1 MPNEQAVN
9 QNVSFY
15 PTDLAVVEAVQAR
28 NGSSIS
34 GAVRFIIR
42 EWARMS
48 GYSDIK
54 HKPTTPR
61 PARSV
66 RRSIVRKS
74 GKPASSL
81 DDIAGLRKGITA

>member
-1 MPNEQAVN
+1 MADEQAVN

-48 GYSDIK
+48 GYSDTNQ
-54 HKPTTPR
+54 KPTAPR
-61 PARSV
+61 PTRSV
-66 RRSIVRKS
+66 RRAIVRKS
-74 GKPASSL
+74 GKPAPSL
-81 DDIAGLRKGITA
+81 DSIAGLRKGVTA